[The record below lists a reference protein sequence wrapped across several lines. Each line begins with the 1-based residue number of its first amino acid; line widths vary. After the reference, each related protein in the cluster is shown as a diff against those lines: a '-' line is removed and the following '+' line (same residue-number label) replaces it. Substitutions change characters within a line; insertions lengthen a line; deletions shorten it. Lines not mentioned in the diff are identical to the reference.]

1 MKGLLSILTH
11 GYIKSHLMKLIAGRK
26 LDKPRS
32 KAEINNNS
40 IVSALVYAFLLFVI
54 PVPAIGMGRYIPI
67 TSYDDF
73 QVDVNGLKYKV
84 LKAGTPIEKQMKEEN
99 TFYVIRYFFDLK
111 GKRISIPAGCVLKFE
126 GGALSNGTLVGQ
138 NTAIEAGLTKV
149 FDNSITIEGDWSIK
163 EAYPEWFC
171 AVGDGVKD
179 DTQALQKALS
189 SFRTVKLSQNYL
201 CSDNLFITDDFSEV
215 NGNGTILFTKSLRLR
230 ANNCDHIV
238 FRDFTVR
245 SLSGY
250 SGVGVACGSDKT
262 YTIISP
268 NNKVHYSDI
277 LIDHITVD
285 NYSSGYKTLEYGEHS
300 IFVKGGIGAS
310 IENITI
316 SNCNVRGSGV
326 SPNAVNDMNG
336 CDNIYLASYK
346 GQAAPMRFIKILNNI
361 CEYAGRQNL
370 SLASSCEENIIE
382 VLIDGN
388 TFKNST
394 MAGVDFEHA
403 SKATVSNNVFVS
415 SGKYTGYYNPD
426 ENPKYRGDY
435 ALRSAIAGAPEDV
448 IIQNNTFI
456 DCRNAI
462 GGNSYHVAVGCK
474 FINSPLLKSSAA
486 SYNLSCTDCTMD
498 FRELEGYGLYTYANN
513 TFTEQK
519 FANCVFLL
527 GRSTIKILS
536 SGTNITVFDKC
547 SFISNTNDYLFDCAS
562 ERISFNECSISVPGG
577 MVLSSTSQK
586 PVLRFEKCT
595 IVCDVLMEFQRFSE
609 LLIKNCDIT
618 ANLFALSYNSPNM
631 AKFEMLNNT
640 AVFRASLVVPFALE
654 NRIDNNS
661 ISFDRM
667 DNDRLKGIPGYK
679 STYLFFTNEQFD
691 GSSIFFSENII
702 TGIPE
707 EITHIYKG
715 RSVKTSKSVNTVSAN
730 RNTIRRY
737 NGLPYNNSPVK
748 VKRASVK

>member
-1 MKGLLSILTH
+1 MNYKSKVLL
-11 GYIKSHLMKLIAGRK
+11 A
-26 LDKPRS
+26 
-32 KAEINNNS
+32 
-40 IVSALVYAFLLFVI
+40 LLFSFNLFE
-54 PVPAIGMGRYIPI
+54 
-67 TSYDDF
+67 TSAFANVGQVSNIASSAKLSGTYSVLNKYDTF
-73 QVDVNGLKYKV
+73 REQFLS
-84 LKAGTPIEKQMKEEN
+84 EN
-99 TFYVIRYFFDLK
+99 TIYVIRESFDLM
-111 GKRISIPAGCVLKFE
+111 GETIIVPSSSTLKFE
-126 GGALSNGTLVGQ
+126 GGDFCNGTLVGQ
-138 NTAIEAGLTKV
+138 ETTIEADLTKI
-149 FDNSITIEGDWSIK
+149 FNNSLTIKGDWHIK
-163 EAYPEWFC
+163 EAYPEWFG
-171 AVGDGVKD
+171 AVGDGITD
-179 DTQALQKALS
+179 DTQALQNVLS
-189 SFRTVKLSQNYL
+189 SFRSVRLNQTYL
-201 CSDNLFITDDFSEV
+201 CSDNLYITDDFSEV

-300 IFVKGGIGAS
+300 IFVKGGNGAS

-435 ALRSAIAGAPEDV
+435 ALRSAIAGAPDDV

-462 GGNSYHVAVGCK
+462 GGNSFHEALGCK
-474 FINSPLLKSSAA
+474 FINSPLLKQSAA
-486 SYNLSCTDCTMD
+486 LYNVSCIDCFMD
-498 FRELEGYGLYTYANN
+498 FTDLTGPSIYTY
-513 TFTEQK
+513 
-519 FANCVFLL
+519 
-527 GRSTIKILS
+527 
-536 SGTNITVFDKC
+536 
-547 SFISNTNDYLFDCAS
+547 Y
-562 ERISFNECSISVPGG
+562 
-577 MVLSSTSQK
+577 
-586 PVLRFEKCT
+586 
-595 IVCDVLMEFQRFSE
+595 
-609 LLIKNCDIT
+609 
-618 ANLFALSYNSPNM
+618 
-631 AKFEMLNNT
+631 
-640 AVFRASLVVPFALE
+640 
-654 NRIDNNS
+654 
-661 ISFDRM
+661 
-667 DNDRLKGIPGYK
+667 
-679 STYLFFTNEQFD
+679 
-691 GSSIFFSENII
+691 
-702 TGIPE
+702 
-707 EITHIYKG
+707 
-715 RSVKTSKSVNTVSAN
+715 
-730 RNTIRRY
+730 
-737 NGLPYNNSPVK
+737 
-748 VKRASVK
+748 